1 MDVWPMN
8 LFGRQYSEEFD
19 TSSLF
24 QLQLACILHM
34 VFKTIIQ
41 ITKSNQQS
49 KFLQVPV
56 WKDLELRVFLL
67 PSPENEEETLRRQ
80 QRLRRQLKELRIKA
94 RVVVASNAPTDGQQA
109 SNSLQINRLLLHNST
124 NSVVVFLYLPLPAS
138 TQNNEEYLSALSTV
152 SDSLP
157 PVLFVHGISPV
168 TSTNL

>member
-8 LFGRQYSEEFD
+8 LFDRRRMTEGHFD

-34 VFKTIIQ
+34 V
-41 ITKSNQQS
+41 
-49 KFLQVPV
+49 PV

-67 PSPENEEETLRRQ
+67 ESPQSEEETAERAAK
-80 QRLRRQLKELRIKA
+80 LRRQLKQLRIKA
-94 RVVVASNAPTDGQQA
+94 KVVVAQTPEGTDL
-109 SNSLQINRLLLHNST
+109 SDSLQLNRLLLQNST
-124 NSVVVFLYLPLPAS
+124 NTAVVFLYLPLPGLGQAAAM
-138 TQNNEEYLSALSTV
+138 TPDEYLSALSTV

-157 PVLFVHGISPV
+157 PVLYVHGISPV